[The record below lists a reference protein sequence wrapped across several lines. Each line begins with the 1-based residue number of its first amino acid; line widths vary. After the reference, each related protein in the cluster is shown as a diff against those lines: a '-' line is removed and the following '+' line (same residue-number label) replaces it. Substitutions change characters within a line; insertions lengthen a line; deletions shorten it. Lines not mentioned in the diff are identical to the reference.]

1 MRTRSLLPLTS
12 LAASLALVACERP
25 TPAAGA
31 GDTGLALARS
41 ASAKDSLIRLKDSLL
56 AEKSRQLS
64 EQSQLLGDAAASA
77 RMAAQIEKTLADVRV
92 TRAKGEVPAAESSM
106 PSTAAQL
113 ELADRKVKTLMARLN
128 ASQARVRRMQ
138 QDSVTRA
145 SMDSVT
151 LVRLAEY
158 ERSITELRGTVERQ
172 QAEIVALT
180 TRVDSMRRENVV
192 LVARNDTMQMRTN
205 ALLAREDSAY
215 IVIATEKELIDRGI
229 ARKEGG
235 TRLLFGAGKSLV
247 PGRTFDP
254 TSFRVVSKQR
264 DTSIEFP
271 RSDKTYQLVSRHNLQ
286 FTNQAA
292 IRDAKVKGAL
302 TITNPEMF
310 WSASKYLIF
319 VER

>member
-1 MRTRSLLPLTS
+1 MTTFRIIPLV
-12 LAASLALVACERP
+12 ALTAVVACERA
-25 TPAAGA
+25 TPVTSGT
-31 GDTGLALARS
+31 DTGVALART
-41 ASAKDSLIRLKDSLL
+41 AAAKDSLIRVKDSLL
-56 AEKSRQLS
+56 TEKSRQLS

-77 RMAAQIEKTLADVRV
+77 RMAAQIEKTLSDVRV
-92 TRAKGEVPAAESSM
+92 ARAKGEAPVAESSM

-113 ELADRKVKTLMARLN
+113 ELADRKVKTLIARLN

-138 QDSVTRA
+138 TDSVTRA

-151 LVRLAEY
+151 LVRLADY

-172 QAEIVALT
+172 QLEIVALT

-215 IVIATEKELIDRGI
+215 IVIATEKELIERGI
-229 ARKEGG
+229 VRKEGG
-235 TRLLFGAGKSLV
+235 TKLMFGAGKALV

-254 TSFRVVSKQR
+254 TVFRVVSKQR
-264 DTSIEFP
+264 DTAIDFP
-271 RSDKTYQLVSRHNLQ
+271 RPDKAYQLVSRHNLQ

-292 IRDAKVKGAL
+292 IRDAKVKGPL

-310 WSASKYLIF
+310 WAASKYLIF
-319 VER
+319 VERD

>member
-1 MRTRSLLPLTS
+1 MTTLRLIPLVALT
-12 LAASLALVACERP
+12 ALVACEQATPNASP
-25 TPAAGA
+25 T
-31 GDTGLALARS
+31 DTGIALART
-41 ASAKDSLIRLKDSLL
+41 AAAKDSLIRVKDSLL
-56 AEKSRQLS
+56 ADKSRQLS

-77 RMAAQIEKTLADVRV
+77 RMAAQIEKTLSDVRLAR
-92 TRAKGEVPAAESSM
+92 TKGEAVPVEGSM

-113 ELADRKVKTLMARLN
+113 EMADRKVKTLIARLN

-138 QDSVTRA
+138 TDSVTRA

-151 LVRLAEY
+151 LVRLADY

-192 LVARNDTMQMRTN
+192 LVARNDTMVMRNN

-229 ARKEGG
+229 VRKEGG
-235 TRLLFGAGKSLV
+235 TKLLFGAGKSLV
-247 PGRTFDP
+247 PGRNFDP
-254 TSFRVVSKQR
+254 TVFRVVSKQR
-264 DTSIEFP
+264 DTAIEFP
-271 RSDKTYQLVSRHNLQ
+271 HADKQYQLVSRHNLQ

-292 IRDAKVKGAL
+292 IRDAKVKGPL

-310 WSASKYLIF
+310 WAASKYLIF
-319 VER
+319 VERD